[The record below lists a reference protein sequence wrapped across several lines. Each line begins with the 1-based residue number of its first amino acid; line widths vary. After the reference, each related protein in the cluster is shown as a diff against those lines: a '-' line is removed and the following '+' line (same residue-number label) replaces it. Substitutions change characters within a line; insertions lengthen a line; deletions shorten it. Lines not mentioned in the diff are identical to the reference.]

1 MKKEATSCRRRKPIS
16 VSSSNSKGKERGL
29 WKSLIPLTSQIAVWK
44 NFLPVLRELFPP
56 HLSALKNGVEVLL
69 GLLVLLLIAYRFRTH
84 QVRRERKIRY
94 RIGRMIAHLCDTYD
108 SLEDVD
114 WKKQKAYRYH
124 FVDGD
129 LKIDQRDIE
138 GIKPGRP
145 PPSQRRPEIQRR
157 LYQSHRKGP

>member
-1 MKKEATSCRRRKPIS
+1 MP
-16 VSSSNSKGKERGL
+16 
-29 WKSLIPLTSQIAVWK
+29 
-44 NFLPVLRELFPP
+44 RELFHRTHAENRGGSPAGP
-56 HLSALKNGVEVLL
+56 S
-69 GLLVLLLIAYRFRTH
+69 VLLLIAYRFRTH

-138 GIKPGRP
+138 GIGDLIGPLHPSDGLKYNEDYIKGAIEKAMKTCSPVEFIAREKGADGTSIGRP
-145 PPSQRRPEIQRR
+145 SCSRESRMTK
-157 LYQSHRKGP
+157 STAAAACC